1 MQCASREPSQ
11 WLLWCNDWQMVWFS
25 SVLTVAN
32 VIITVVYYE
41 DSHHV
46 LGGFCKQGTL
56 SFSTFNTSARMTKI
70 RGSSVTKCKNL

>member
-1 MQCASREPSQ
+1 MQFASREPSQ

-41 DSHHV
+41 DSHQV
-46 LGGFCKQGTL
+46 LGFASTL